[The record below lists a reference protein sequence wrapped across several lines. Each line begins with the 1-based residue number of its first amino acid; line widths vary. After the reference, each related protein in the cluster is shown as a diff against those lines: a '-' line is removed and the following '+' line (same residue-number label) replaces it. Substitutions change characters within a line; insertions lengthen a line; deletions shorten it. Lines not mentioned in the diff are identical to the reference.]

1 MSTLKRRKDL
11 EKRAPRAMRK
21 VDKVRVYEDATGKTI
36 VLIGA
41 KWRSEAE
48 LLDMA
53 INGHAAKQAFDLSVW
68 PVGGHA

>member
-1 MSTLKRRKDL
+1 MSTLRRRKDL

-21 VDKVRVYEDATGKTI
+21 ADKVRVYEDATGKLT

-41 KWRSEAE
+41 KWRTESE
-48 LLDMA
+48 LLSMA
-53 INGHAAKQAFDLSVW
+53 ADGHLAMA

>member
-1 MSTLKRRKDL
+1 MLKRRKDL

-21 VDKVRVYEDATGKTI
+21 VDKVRVYEDSTGKTI
-36 VLIGA
+36 VLVGA

-53 INGHAAKQAFDLSVW
+53 ANGHAAKEAFNLMAA
-68 PVGGHA
+68 PAIGGLQ